1 MVVLD
6 IASSDRERLRQC
18 KCRLFVVVSCH
29 WLVASSVDVDVVKH
43 RVTFHLVVM
52 VTNDCRRDVLFVSF
66 ASHDNHSIAKQRQ
79 AASASV
85 FFLLVTSL
93 STCAALDRRKMD
105 GLLT

>member
-18 KCRLFVVVSCH
+18 KCRLFVVVVSCD
-29 WLVASSVDVDVVKH
+29 WLVASSVDVVKH
-43 RVTFHLVVM
+43 RVTFLLVVM

-79 AASASV
+79 AASAST
-85 FFLLVTSL
+85 FCL
-93 STCAALDRRKMD
+93 
-105 GLLT
+105 